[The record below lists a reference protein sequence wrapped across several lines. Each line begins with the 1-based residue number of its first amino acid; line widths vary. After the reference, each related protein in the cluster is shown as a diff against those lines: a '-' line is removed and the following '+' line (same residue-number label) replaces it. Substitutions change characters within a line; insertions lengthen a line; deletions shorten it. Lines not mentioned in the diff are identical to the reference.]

1 MAVIVGDDWTVVPTE
16 DERPTTPPR
25 ERRYPP
31 QRVPREGEDGRL
43 PDRLGHWDEVKVEWL

>member
-1 MAVIVGDDWTVVPTE
+1 MVVIGDDDWTTVPTE
-16 DERPTTPPR
+16 DEQPPTPPR